1 MFHSS
6 IFTMA
11 SNITPDE
18 DEPMHPAGL
27 DMTRGSLQEILDAED
42 VNVSTALP
50 TVPLD
55 ATNPFINPNQTL
67 ADIIPDRNLGPLS
80 TLKITDA
87 DLIIRNLNNE
97 LNAAAKKNDQSTT
110 LLQRMDQHQKQI
122 ETQLAELKARTKW
135 LEEEKETAIREKRDY
150 TINQERL
157 AENIRRDL
165 EKEYADRAQDYLKQ
179 LKDEM
184 RAKIESKTTVI
195 RDQYK
200 TELNQE
206 IEKLKA
212 EWAQERLK
220 TNKQH
225 NAQISQ
231 VLKEVETLKEQSHT
245 QPKAESN
252 EPGDKISGLKA
263 TAFNFMPGTVNTHRG
278 GTVNIHDDTILWSKN
293 DDAPPIPPRKQDEK
307 HVHFTSTPRHPVHS
321 NLFNS
326 DDENPII
333 GHSGNPFISNPGNPF
348 VQQQVR
354 SNPSTNHGRHRS
366 TTIIGNTMSAVA
378 SEFKKMREPKLSLKG
393 GITSG
398 ASLFFNS
405 WVKDVRAV
413 ISERSMSNAE
423 SLQLVKDYTEGKARQ
438 QVEFYIVST
447 PDPTFE
453 GLIDNLRTSF
463 QSGEDEATVKGEFY
477 SRKQFSKESVDDFA
491 DVLQLLARKVL
502 NVDPSFQTFMNKSL
516 CQQLANGLKD
526 PGHGISARS
535 ILNQQPDIQFA
546 SFRSDLANILGCH
559 IRTAGAK
566 GALCNAA
573 MAPESPETPVPTKRR
588 KTEEESTI
596 AAQLS
601 MCIKDNQELHKK
613 LDVFDPNKI
622 MEVIM
627 QAVAGGYQKSFQKP
641 NTYQKSTKPF
651 VPSQQKP
658 QASQNTNPFG
668 KPYLG
673 PPREPQVT
681 PGADGSLNPA
691 LSCKYCK
698 DTGHDVSNCA
708 KVKRKEALKAAAA
721 SQQPN
726 VTKKEN

>member
-1 MFHSS
+1 MNLLFNFYSCVCVLVCMFHSS

-42 VNVSTALP
+42 INVSTALP

-122 ETQLAELKARTKW
+122 ETQLAELKAKTKR
-135 LEEEKETAIREKRDY
+135 LEEEKETAIREKCDY

-157 AENIRRDL
+157 AENIRCDL

-184 RAKIESKTTVI
+184 RAKIKSKTTVI
-195 RDQYK
+195 HDQYK

-206 IEKLKA
+206 IEKLKV
-212 EWAQERLK
+212 ECAQECLK
-220 TNKQH
+220 TNEQH

-263 TAFNFMPGTVNTHRG
+263 TAFNFMPGTVNTRRG
-278 GTVNIHDDTILWSKN
+278 GAVNFHDDTILWSKN

-321 NLFNS
+321 NLFDS

-348 VQQQVR
+348 VQQPVR
-354 SNPSTNHGRHRS
+354 SQIPAQTTVDTDA
-366 TTIIGNTMSAVA
+366 TTIIGNTMSAIA
-378 SEFKKMREPKLSLKG
+378 LEFKKMREPKLAKLKG
-393 GITSG
+393 SITSG

-405 WVKDVRAV
+405 WVKDIRAV
-413 ISERSMSNAE
+413 ILERSMSNAE
-423 SLQLVKDYTEGKARQ
+423 LLQLVKDYTEGKARQ

-453 GLIDNLRTSF
+453 GLINNLRTSF
-463 QSGEDEATVKGEFY
+463 QSGKDEATVKGEFY
-477 SRKQFSKESVDDFA
+477 SRKQYSKESVDDFT
-491 DVLQLLARKVL
+491 DVLQLLACKVL
-502 NVDPSFQTFMNKSL
+502 NVDPAFQMFMNKSL

-535 ILNQQPDIQFA
+535 ILNQQPDI
-546 SFRSDLANILGCH
+546 
-559 IRTAGAK
+559 
-566 GALCNAA
+566 
-573 MAPESPETPVPTKRR
+573 
-588 KTEEESTI
+588 
-596 AAQLS
+596 
-601 MCIKDNQELHKK
+601 
-613 LDVFDPNKI
+613 
-622 MEVIM
+622 
-627 QAVAGGYQKSFQKP
+627 
-641 NTYQKSTKPF
+641 
-651 VPSQQKP
+651 
-658 QASQNTNPFG
+658 
-668 KPYLG
+668 
-673 PPREPQVT
+673 
-681 PGADGSLNPA
+681 
-691 LSCKYCK
+691 
-698 DTGHDVSNCA
+698 
-708 KVKRKEALKAAAA
+708 
-721 SQQPN
+721 
-726 VTKKEN
+726 

>member
-1 MFHSS
+1 
-6 IFTMA
+6 
-11 SNITPDE
+11 
-18 DEPMHPAGL
+18 
-27 DMTRGSLQEILDAED
+27 
-42 VNVSTALP
+42 
-50 TVPLD
+50 
-55 ATNPFINPNQTL
+55 
-67 ADIIPDRNLGPLS
+67 
-80 TLKITDA
+80 
-87 DLIIRNLNNE
+87 
-97 LNAAAKKNDQSTT
+97 
-110 LLQRMDQHQKQI
+110 MDQHQKQI
-122 ETQLAELKARTKW
+122 ETQLAGLKAETKW
-135 LEEEKETAIREKRDY
+135 LEEEKETAIREKRDN

-157 AENIRRDL
+157 AEKIWHDL
-165 EKEYADRAQDYLKQ
+165 EKEYANRAQDYLKQ

-184 RAKIESKTTVI
+184 RVKIESKTTVI

-220 TNKQH
+220 TNEQH

-231 VLKEVETLKEQSHT
+231 VLKEVKVLKEQSRS

-263 TAFNFMPGTVNTHRG
+263 TAFNFMPGMVNTRRG
-278 GTVNIHDDTILWSKN
+278 GAVNIHDDTILWSKN
-293 DDAPPIPPRKQDEK
+293 DDAPPIPLRKEDEK
-307 HVHFTSTPRHPVHS
+307 HVHITSTPHHPVQS

-333 GHSGNPFISNPGNPF
+333 GHSGNLFISNPGNPF
-348 VQQQVR
+348 VQQLVR
-354 SNPSTNHGRHRS
+354 SQIPAQTTVDTDA
-366 TTIIGNTMSAVA
+366 TTIIGNTMSAVT
-378 SEFKKMREPKLSLKG
+378 SEFKKMREPKLAKLKG

-413 ISERSMSNAE
+413 ILEWSMSNAE

-453 GLIDNLRTSF
+453 GLINNLRTSF

-477 SRKQFSKESVDDFA
+477 SRKQYSKESVDDFT
-491 DVLQLLARKVL
+491 DVLQLLAHKVL
-502 NVDPSFQTFMNKSL
+502 NIDPSFQTFMNKSL

-526 PGHGISARS
+526 PGHGISAMS
-535 ILNQQPDIQFA
+535 ILNQQPDIQLA
-546 SFRSDLANILGCH
+546 SFRSDLANIQGCR
-559 IRTAGAK
+559 ICTARVK
-566 GALCNAA
+566 GALCNAT
-573 MAPESPETPVPTKRR
+573 MVPESPETPVPMKHR

-601 MCIKDNQELHKK
+601 MCIQDNQELHKK
-613 LDVFDPNKI
+613 LDAFDPNKI
-622 MEVIM
+622 MEVVM
-627 QAVAGGYQKSFQKP
+627 QVVAGGYQKSFQKP
-641 NTYQKSTKPF
+641 NTYQKSTNPF

-658 QASQNTNPFG
+658 QASQNTNQFG

-726 VTKKEN
+726 VTKKGT